1 MQKLKNKTQVTVS
14 DDLGLIIKSLGYK
27 YPVFDLNQSIEYL
40 IARGSGD
47 YLEEIGL
54 TLEDLRDIEKSNNE
68 IASGQSVKAKNMLEA
83 IKKLKD

>member
-14 DDLGLIIKSLGYK
+14 YDLGLIIKSLGYK

-83 IKKLKD
+83 IKKLKE

>member
-68 IASGQSVKAKNMLEA
+68 IVSGQSVKAKNMVEA